1 VRRGA
6 DGVYHLGPPPQRA
19 VELRSPPKP
28 KPPPP
33 VRVRRPKPVTKEAK
47 DGPSD
52 LTKRSTHYQVE
63 AKMNYMR
70 TNAGR
75 IELIDR
81 LEEYERQHQ
90 LAPIVDEPSRN
101 FVRENREVEY
111 PDETR
116 RRIADTRRATIKR
129 REQAVSNKNERE
141 QQELTRRSMRSMKQ
155 VTQRRNEELAKCVSR
170 LNRSQGSARC
180 RRWLALYVT
189 GLWTLKRS
197 EALARDRRKRANLK
211 RMRAT
216 LQIIRFLHKT
226 CKTRTLHRAAATVLY
241 VARLLKAQNGFRM
254 ACKKLCFCVVR
265 TQRHYRH
272 RRLCTDATEELAS
285 LQWYAWARRRDVDRI
300 TPEIRKRLI
309 RDMWRDR
316 RQKHFLAMINWEAYD
331 LKPLLIEAVCMR
343 RERSRGEVRVFCEE
357 VQKRGDMTSTA
368 YRYGIDVHDLVP
380 PPRMARLLTKKE
392 IEKLQ
397 SLGAQQMDV
406 EARNMLL
413 GFG

>member
-1 VRRGA
+1 M
-6 DGVYHLGPPPQRA
+6 
-19 VELRSPPKP
+19 

-33 VRVRRPKPVTKEAK
+33 KVRRAKTVVAEPK

-52 LTKRSTHYQVE
+52 LTKRSTKFQVE
-63 AKMNYMR
+63 AKMAYMR

-101 FVRENREVEY
+101 FVRENLEVEY

-116 RRIADTRRATIKR
+116 RRIADARRATIAR
-129 REQAVSNKNERE
+129 RERAVSNKNERE
-141 QQELTRRSMRSMKQ
+141 QQEITRRNMASHAYKQ
-155 VTQRRNEELAKCVSR
+155 VAQRRNEELAKCVSR
-170 LNRSQGSARC
+170 LEPVSRVRAAADG
-180 RRWLALYVT
+180 WDLYIT
-189 GLWTLKRS
+189 GLWTLERS

-226 CKTRTLHRAAATVLY
+226 CKTRTLHRAASTILY

-265 TQRHYRH
+265 TQRWWRQ
-272 RRLCTDATEELAS
+272 RCLCTHATEELAS
-285 LQWYAWARRRDVDRI
+285 LQWYAWAKRRDVDRI

-331 LKPLLIEAVCMR
+331 LKPLLIEAVCMAR
-343 RERSRGEVRVFCEE
+343 DRGSRGEEGLLRGGP
-357 VQKRGDMTSTA
+357 KTGDMTSTA
-368 YRYGIDVHDLVP
+368 CRHD
-380 PPRMARLLTKKE
+380 
-392 IEKLQ
+392 
-397 SLGAQQMDV
+397 
-406 EARNMLL
+406 
-413 GFG
+413 